1 MNYHFK
7 ALILASG
14 LSQAKVADRI
24 AMKVGEF
31 CTERQIRSWIA
42 DPASKNGR
50 PCPQFAIDAMAE
62 FESRLQPIA
71 A

>member
-1 MNYHFK
+1 MNSYFK

-24 AMKVGEF
+24 AMKAGEF
-31 CTERQIRSWIA
+31 CTERQIRAWIA

-50 PCPQFAIDAMAE
+50 PCPQFAIDSMAE
-62 FESRLQPIA
+62 FEPRLQAMA

>member
-1 MNYHFK
+1 MNQHFK

-24 AMKVGEF
+24 AAKTGNF

-42 DPASKNGR
+42 EPGKNSR

-62 FESRLQPIA
+62 FEAVAKA